1 MSDLLKVFCM
11 YSSASFL
18 YSSVISSFA
27 RSDSGATATNDTP
40 NIVSGLVVYAVS
52 VISFSSTLNSISAPT
67 LFPIQFCCI
76 FLVSSGQSKLSSPVK
91 SSSA

>member
-1 MSDLLKVFCM
+1 M

-18 YSSVISSFA
+18 CSSVINSFA
-27 RSDSGATATNDTP
+27 ISDSGATATNDTP

-52 VISFSSTLNSISAPT
+52 TISLPSTLNSISAPT

-76 FLVSSGQSKLSSPVK
+76 FLVSSGQSYFSSPVNN
-91 SSSA
+91 SSA